1 MTDEVVVETGARLHF
16 GLLAHSP
23 QISRQFGGAGVM
35 VSGIGYRLRGTVAE
49 ADEVLGEKR
58 AAQRV
63 RRFLGVYRES
73 IPCGQ
78 QQPPPC
84 RINLEQVIP
93 PHAGLGSGTQLGLAT
108 ARVLAA
114 LSGESATPA
123 IPLAERVGRGLR
135 SGLGIHGFERGG
147 FLIDGGKR
155 SKDAVAPLV
164 GHAEFPSEWRFV
176 LVTPKEFSGLSGSAE
191 LKAFAEMAPM
201 PTGMTDTLCRILLLQ
216 MMPAVIE
223 ADFDACSAA
232 IYEFGRMVG
241 EYFAPTQGGVFASPA
256 MQKLA
261 PVIRELGYTGIG
273 QTSWGPTLFVL
284 CRDQPHA
291 DVLCGELRDRP
302 ELPKLRHPLCQTN
315 ESRCDDKIERLAT
328 RFHATG
334 VYSRHPMH
342 SHS

>member
-1 MTDEVVVETGARLHF
+1 MAEADGSSEIMTDEVVVETGARLHF

-35 VSGIGYRLRGTVAE
+35 VSGIGYRLRGTVSE
-49 ADEVLGEKR
+49 TDEVIGDET
-58 AAQRV
+58 AADRV
-63 RRFLGVYRES
+63 RRFVGVYRES
-73 IPCGQ
+73 IPSGQ
-78 QQPPPC
+78 LQPPPC
-84 RINLEQVIP
+84 RINLEQLIP

-114 LSGESATPA
+114 LTGESATPA

-155 SKDAVAPLV
+155 SKDTVAPLV

-191 LKAFAEMAPM
+191 LKAFAEMTPM

-261 PVIRELGYTGIG
+261 PVIRERGYTGIG

-284 CRDQPHA
+284 CRDQSHA
-291 DVLCGELRDRP
+291 DVLCGELRTDP
-302 ELPKLRHPLCQTN
+302 NCQN
-315 ESRCDDKIERLAT
+315 CDIRCVKPMNHGAT
-328 RFHATG
+328 IK
-334 VYSRHPMH
+334 
-342 SHS
+342 